1 MDISQIVRQTKDII
15 LKELFTDVNDKCCVL
30 DLCIENEGTDIKIS
44 QWDATKG
51 DFFTP
56 NIQSLSKVSQFFF
69 EKKKLDLINEY
80 NNETILLFRKHN
92 YEKILNQYLENRY
105 DISNLEFSIL
115 LSETKKQELEKKLRN
130 QLIRYLYL
138 HISIKQKLEQKNK
151 QELEEKIIKKLPYLK
166 WNKSTENN
174 IIKYSSVDGN
184 GKEIELICILNIQKN
199 DEIVDSRLLCDN
211 QVLEYVKYNVNIIVN
226 KIELCIENE
235 ERKKRH
241 KESIKN
247 HEEKIIKK
255 LPYLKWSKF
264 IQTNGIKYSSI
275 YKKRKKIELY
285 FVNTEHENQK
295 ETDNKLLYCNQP
307 LKYVDYD
314 INKIVSIIE
323 NCI

>member
-151 QELEEKIIKKLPYLK
+151 QELER
-166 WNKSTENN
+166 NKGE
-174 IIKYSSVDGN
+174 V
-184 GKEIELICILNIQKN
+184 
-199 DEIVDSRLLCDN
+199 
-211 QVLEYVKYNVNIIVN
+211 
-226 KIELCIENE
+226 ENE
-235 ERKKRH
+235 KPDLLH
-241 KESIKN
+241 
-247 HEEKIIKK
+247 
-255 LPYLKWSKF
+255 LPRGLRARP
-264 IQTNGIKYSSI
+264 GA
-275 YKKRKKIELY
+275 
-285 FVNTEHENQK
+285 
-295 ETDNKLLYCNQP
+295 
-307 LKYVDYD
+307 
-314 INKIVSIIE
+314 
-323 NCI
+323 